1 MNRIFAGLLA
11 ATIGLAGLAETPAR
25 ASEPVTC
32 TFALCRSL
40 TPGKHTRYV
49 FSDSCAAMASIC
61 SRVRVPGMYLLP
73 QSIIADNTGR
83 RSRPFFVR

>member
-32 TFALCRSL
+32 TFGVVPQFDARQTHRVWRPLLTALEAR
-40 TPGKHTRYV
+40 TGPWPGITL
-49 FSDSCAAMASIC
+49 FTA
-61 SRVRVPGMYLLP
+61 P
-73 QSIIADNTGR
+73 
-83 RSRPFFVR
+83 